1 MKYHILHDLCNRVSV
16 VQQLVS
22 LPVTQKI
29 WVQFPAETLFWFLLC
44 NYATVL
50 SINIFI
56 PIIVVVPIIQQ
67 LVRLFVA
74 QKARVRIPIGT
85 FLSVLIHQC
94 RKNSFILFFFLYVR
108 NAVAHCAAVSAGFT
122 FFRLRP
128 KVERSGLLFAFLF
141 SFTTFY
147 NVFFTFVTSNAFCLA
162 HTPCAGPPILS
173 QMCALTQ
180 PITHISWFPPFV

>member
-1 MKYHILHDLCNRVSV
+1 MKYDILHDLCNRVSV
-16 VQQLVS
+16 VQQLLS

-29 WVQFPAETLFWFLLC
+29 WIQFPAETLFWFLLC

-56 PIIVVVPIIQQ
+56 PIIVVVPIIQW

-108 NAVAHCAAVSAGFT
+108 NAVAHCARLNVRVS
-122 FFRLRP
+122 
-128 KVERSGLLFAFLF
+128 F
-141 SFTTFY
+141 SPFYSASQRFTTF
-147 NVFFTFVTSNAFCLA
+147 FSHSLLRMRSALRIRPAQGHQFCPTCV
-162 HTPCAGPPILS
+162 H
-173 QMCALTQ
+173 
-180 PITHISWFPPFV
+180 